1 MKPKIMAERS
11 LTLTRTNLE
20 LSERSPTLHLRLKK
34 VRNNKKVK
42 WTNDT
47 VDNEGLNRKKS
58 KCCCIYE
65 KPRNFGE
72 SSSEEDNDE
81 CDSCHGHKSHCYKTK
96 DPTESEIE
104 GSKSPPGKNCSHK
117 DNHNKDGKDNNDN
130 NNYEAGGKSL
140 T

>member
-1 MKPKIMAERS
+1 MAERS

-34 VRNNKKVK
+34 VKNSKKVK

-65 KPRNFGE
+65 KPRSFGE
-72 SSSEEDNDE
+72 SSSEEDNEE
-81 CDSCHGHKSHCYKTK
+81 CNSCHGHKSQCYRTK
-96 DPTESEIE
+96 DPTGTELEGLPKGKIIHTKIITVKMARIIKITIIIIMEQEES
-104 GSKSPPGKNCSHK
+104 
-117 DNHNKDGKDNNDN
+117 
-130 NNYEAGGKSL
+130 L
-140 T
+140 

>member
-1 MKPKIMAERS
+1 MAERS

-34 VRNNKKVK
+34 VKNSKKVK

-65 KPRNFGE
+65 KPRSFGE
-72 SSSEEDNDE
+72 SSSEEDNEE
-81 CDSCHGHKSHCYKTK
+81 CNSCHGHKSQCYRTK
-96 DPTESEIE
+96 DPTGTELEESRSAQGE
-104 GSKSPPGKNCSHK
+104 NYSHK
-117 DNHNKDGKDNNDN
+117 DNHSKDGKDNKDNDN
-130 NNYEAGGKSL
+130 NNYGAGGKSL